1 MKKNVK
7 IVLLIAMLFSMVI
20 VLAGCGIKGNSK
32 TYDFY
37 ANIVSRDEYILRI
50 EGDLEIE
57 TGKKENGIV
66 TIAEKAG
73 NMFLATD
80 CESQKASIINKDE
93 TTYVLMDSEKLYV
106 ETDRNREEEEEN
118 PFFDKDEMEKIK
130 EADYTTGKEEID
142 GQEYDYEE
150 YDTEDGGKIRYYFE
164 GTDLKYV
171 KETNNE
177 EEVIMKILEATN
189 QVDDSIFEVP
199 VDYQEANY

>member
-1 MKKNVK
+1 MKKNAKMVL
-7 IVLLIAMLFSMVI
+7 IVAMLFLVLI

-37 ANIVSRDEYILRI
+37 ANIVSRDEYLLRI
-50 EGDLEIE
+50 EGDIEIE
-57 TGKKENGIV
+57 TGKKEKGIV

-80 CESQKASIINKDE
+80 CESQKASIINKDD